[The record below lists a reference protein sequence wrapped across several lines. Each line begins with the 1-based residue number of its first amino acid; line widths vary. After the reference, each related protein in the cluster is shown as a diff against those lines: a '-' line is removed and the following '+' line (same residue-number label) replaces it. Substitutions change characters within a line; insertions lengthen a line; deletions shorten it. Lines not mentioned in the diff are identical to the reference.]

1 MTFNQIGEKCFFE
14 HQKALDGTKTLLPV
28 ITKMAEIC
36 AGALRDGHKILV
48 CGNGGSAAD
57 AQHIAAEFMGRY
69 YNERR
74 ALPSI
79 ALTTDTSILTAI
91 ANDYAYDCVFSRQVE
106 GIGQKGDV
114 FWGISTGGKSSS
126 VNQAA
131 LKAKELGLI
140 TLASTGKDGGNLAK
154 ICDCSLI
161 IPSNITARIQE
172 MHMLC
177 AHMICQMIDEMNW
190 DNL

>member
-28 ITKMAEIC
+28 ITKMAGIC
-36 AGALRDGHKILV
+36 AGALRDGHKVMV

-154 ICDCSLI
+154 ICECSLI

>member
-36 AGALRDGHKILV
+36 AGALRDGHKVMV

-69 YNERR
+69 YTERR

-140 TLASTGKDGGNLAK
+140 TLASTGKDGGNLVK

>member
-28 ITKMAEIC
+28 IIKMAEIC
-36 AGALRDGHKILV
+36 AGALRDGHKVLV

>member
-28 ITKMAEIC
+28 ITKMAEVC
-36 AGALRDGHKILV
+36 AGSLRDGHKILV